1 VKSLNSPFKF
11 MAYALW
17 QSIRHPKTPIRYAY
31 CPDCKLRVNAK
42 ETQCP
47 ACKEKIKINPEVR
60 EISPVPWYVS
70 LIIIVLGII
79 STCLGCVVPILGLD
93 EAGKAM
99 IYIPLGSLFGMS
111 IRETP

>member
-17 QSIRHPKTPIRYAY
+17 QSVRHPRTPIKYAY
-31 CPDCKLRVNAK
+31 CQRCKLRLNANEK
-42 ETQCP
+42 QCP
-47 ACKEKIKINPEVR
+47 VCKEKIETNPEVR

-79 STCLGCVVPILGLD
+79 STCLGYVVPIPGLD
-93 EAGKAM
+93 EAGKAL